1 MSDCGAIPKNLIDYA
16 LWGHGA
22 DGSLARQA
30 AALGAV
36 LDAFRSSQ
44 PDPRYISSIPPL
56 DQLVS
61 EYGKLAAAIDD
72 WVGRVGVAF
81 QQAGQA
87 EESLSARRGAPYDV
101 LTSRISASAGL
112 ITALTR
118 SAEGALR
125 ADAAALVTDAESVAA
140 GFLADQRAST
150 SPDLAASVNAWW
162 HGLEPY
168 VQQQLIT
175 SDPAV
180 IGWLDGLPAT
190 VRDLANRI
198 TLTSEIQRLSK
209 EQARLEQA
217 TKTPTWSPQLTMH
230 LSVPPAPGSVSP
242 EQVAAWQQEL
252 GGVDGLLRGLMAVRS
267 GIGWP
272 GTSQHGLPPAYLL
285 GVDTT
290 DLGHVIVAFGNPDTA
305 RNVVTYVPG
314 LGTTLAG
321 ASGDMTRAARLWTAV
336 NLIDTGVLR
345 GRGNQQPIEPTASIY
360 WLGYNA
366 PQLSELFSSESV
378 VLPNQAN
385 QGAPALDSF
394 AAGLRAAHLPSFTAH
409 TVMLGHSYGSLV
421 VGTAA
426 ERAADLALGRLSDDL
441 ILVGSPGV
449 GVYKASQLG
458 YDPSHVWVGAASND
472 FVAGSGWFTMDP
484 ALAPFGARDFT
495 VADGAL
501 WPFLH
506 AHSQYWDE
514 GSVSLRNMAYIVAGM
529 YSSVSLSPYPY
540 SGPPR

>member
-16 LWGHGA
+16 LWGQGA

-30 AALGAV
+30 AALGAA

-56 DQLVS
+56 DLLVS
-61 EYGKLAAAIDD
+61 EYARLAAAIDD

-125 ADAAALVTDAESVAA
+125 ADAAALVMGAKSVAA
-140 GFLADQRAST
+140 GFIADQRAST
-150 SPDLAASVNAWW
+150 SPDLAARVNTWW

-190 VRDLANRI
+190 VRDLANRV
-198 TLTSEIQRLSK
+198 TLTAEIQRLSK
-209 EQARLEQA
+209 EQARLEQEI
-217 TKTPTWSPQLTMH
+217 KTPTWSPQLTMH

-242 EQVAAWQQEL
+242 EQVAAWEQEL
-252 GGVDGLLRGLMAVRS
+252 GRVDGLLQGLMAVQT
-267 GIGWP
+267 GIGRP
-272 GTSQHGLPPAYLL
+272 GTGRHGLPPAYLL

-336 NLIDTGVLR
+336 HAIDGSH
-345 GRGNQQPIEPTASIY
+345 PTASIY

-385 QGAPALDSF
+385 QGAPVLDSF

-426 ERAADLALGRLSDDL
+426 ERAADLAMGRLSDDL

-514 GSVSLRNMAYIVAGM
+514 GSVCLRNMAYIVAGM
-529 YSSVSLSPYPY
+529 YSSVSLSPYPPT
-540 SGPPR
+540 GPPPR